1 MTPLWRGALE
11 TAAVLGAFL
20 GFGLAWAAVERGLE
34 SARTGTPYA
43 PAGMDEAARPGTVW
57 LVDGY
62 NVLCTGL
69 LGGHDRS
76 DWWSEARRQELLAL
90 LARFEG
96 LDEADAEIWV
106 VFDGA
111 REPSGA
117 SERQG
122 RVREIF
128 APSADEWLVEQVRAH
143 AAHTELAVVT
153 ADRKLAG
160 RARHRGARVV
170 SPREFLRRCTGDPP
184 DLPDLPNGEQGERS

>member
-1 MTPLWRGALE
+1 MNSLWRGALE
-11 TAAVLGAFL
+11 TAAVLTAFL
-20 GFGLAWAAVERGLE
+20 GFGLAWAALE
-34 SARTGTPYA
+34 GAGTAAPYA
-43 PAGMDEAARPGTVW
+43 PSGMEEATRPGTVW

-76 DWWSEARRQELLAL
+76 DWWSEARREELLAL

-96 LDEADAEIWV
+96 LDEANAEIWV

-117 SERQG
+117 GEREG
-122 RVREIF
+122 HVRAVF

-143 AAHTELAVVT
+143 AEVAVVT

-160 RARHRGARVV
+160 RARHHGARVV
-170 SPREFLRRCTGDPP
+170 SPREFLRRCTGCPP
-184 DLPDLPNGEQGERS
+184 SGEQS

>member
-1 MTPLWRGALE
+1 MHPLWRGALE
-11 TAAVLGAFL
+11 TAAVLAAFL
-20 GFGLAWAAVERGLE
+20 GFGLAWATLE
-34 SARTGTPYA
+34 GAGTTTPYA
-43 PAGMDEAARPGTVW
+43 PSGMEEATRPAPVW

-62 NVLCTGL
+62 NVLCAAL

-76 DWWSEARRQELLAL
+76 DWWSEARREELLAL

-96 LDEADAEIWV
+96 FEGSDGSDEANAEIWV

-117 SERQG
+117 GKHEG
-122 RVREIF
+122 RVRAVF

-143 AAHTELAVVT
+143 AEVAVVT

-170 SPREFLRRCTGDPP
+170 SPREFLRRCTGFPP
-184 DLPDLPNGEQGERS
+184 GEERS

>member
-1 MTPLWRGALE
+1 MAEKSLKPFWRGVLE
-11 TAAVLGAFL
+11 TAAVLAAFL
-20 GFGLAWAAVERGLE
+20 GFGLAWAGLE
-34 SARTGTPYA
+34 SARTATPYA
-43 PAGMDEAARPGTVW
+43 PNGMEEATRPAPVW

-76 DWWSEARRQELLAL
+76 DWWSEARREELLAL

-96 LDEADAEIWV
+96 LDGVDEADAEIWV

-111 REPSGA
+111 REPSGTGEREGPVRVVFA
-117 SERQG
+117 S
-122 RVREIF
+122 
-128 APSADEWLVEQVRAH
+128 SADEWLIERVRAH
-143 AAHTELAVVT
+143 AEVAVVT

-170 SPREFLRRCTGDPP
+170 SPREFLRRCKGYPP
-184 DLPDLPNGEQGERS
+184 GGERAC

>member
-1 MTPLWRGALE
+1 VGERSLKPFWRGVFE
-11 TAAVLGAFL
+11 TAAVLAAFL
-20 GFGLAWAAVERGLE
+20 GFGLAWAGLE
-34 SARTGTPYA
+34 SAGATRPYA
-43 PAGMDEAARPGTVW
+43 PGEMEEATRPAPVW

-76 DWWSEARRQELLAL
+76 DWWSEARREELLAL
-90 LARFEG
+90 LANFDG
-96 LDEADAEIWV
+96 LGEAHAEIWV

-111 REPSGA
+111 RELSG
-117 SERQG
+117 EGEQQG
-122 RVREIF
+122 RVRAVF

-143 AAHTELAVVT
+143 AEVAVVT

-170 SPREFLRRCTGDPP
+170 SPREFLRRCKGCPP
-184 DLPDLPNGEQGERS
+184 GEERSC

>member
-1 MTPLWRGALE
+1 VNTLWRGALE
-11 TAAVLGAFL
+11 TAAVLAAFL
-20 GFGLAWAAVERGLE
+20 GFGLAWAALE
-34 SARTGTPYA
+34 SAGTTTPYA
-43 PAGMDEAARPGTVW
+43 PSGMEEATRPAAVW

-62 NVLCTGL
+62 NVLCAGL

-76 DWWSEARRQELLAL
+76 DWWSEARREELLAL

-96 LDEADAEIWV
+96 LDGLDQADAEIWV

-111 REPSGA
+111 QEPSGA
-117 SERQG
+117 GEREG
-122 RVREIF
+122 HVRAVF

-143 AAHTELAVVT
+143 AEVAVVT

-170 SPREFLRRCTGDPP
+170 SPREFLRRCTGFPP
-184 DLPDLPNGEQGERS
+184 GEERS

>member
-1 MTPLWRGALE
+1 MNPLWRGALE
-11 TAAVLGAFL
+11 TTAVLAAFL
-20 GFGLAWAAVERGLE
+20 GFGLAWAALAG
-34 SARTGTPYA
+34 TTTPYA
-43 PAGMDEAARPGTVW
+43 PGGMEEATQPATVW

-76 DWWSEARRQELLAL
+76 DWWSEARREELLAL

-96 LDEADAEIWV
+96 FDGLDGADAEIWV

-111 REPSGA
+111 RESSGA
-117 SERQG
+117 DEREG
-122 RVREIF
+122 HVRAVF

-143 AAHTELAVVT
+143 AEVAVVT

-160 RARHRGARVV
+160 RARRRGARVV
-170 SPREFLRRCTGDPP
+170 SPREFLRRCTGCPP
-184 DLPDLPNGEQGERS
+184 GGERSC